1 MTRGAGDLDRRG
13 SPRSATVWAF
23 KHDISDTERLHGAE
37 VGSTLTTR
45 FVIRWSKTV
54 TDFNTKDR
62 LVCEGLEYGV
72 VGVKEL
78 GRRQYLEIT
87 AAARSDL
94 FNPTPE
100 P

>member
-1 MTRGAGDLDRRG
+1 MAGRKPLPTHLKLVKG
-13 SPRSATVWAF
+13 TARSHRMNKSEPKPVVATPQP
-23 KHDISDTERLHGAE
+23 
-37 VGSTLTTR
+37 TLTTR